1 MGSTNAK
8 PLGQPTR
15 LNAEAFAFAFVRA
28 CAKAVEVFGFRFSFL
43 SGGIDASTHLDQ
55 NRKRKRETHSLVKK
69 KIATPHSFLI
79 VTFLLN
85 FKISGAR
92 RPPRIGSFSLPP
104 GSGGLNGGDASPD
117 TARNTHFVFQSQ

>member
-28 CAKAVEVFGFRFSFL
+28 CAKPLDLFGFLFSFL
-43 SGGIDASTHLDQ
+43 SGRFDARDHLDQ
-55 NRKRKRETHSLVKK
+55 NQNQKRNAIEILKYNIPSRL
-69 KIATPHSFLI
+69 SFLI
-79 VTFLLN
+79 LTFLLN
-85 FKISGAR
+85 FKISGAGC
-92 RPPRIGSFSLPP
+92 PPRIGSFSRPP

-117 TARNTHFVFQSQ
+117 TAQNTHFVFQSQ